1 MSAAGIGRRV
11 PRLRRRS
18 LVAVAVAVAVLGSGC
33 GGAKKATDG
42 TATSTSPSSA
52 GTGGEPEPLPAS
64 SSLPATTAALT
75 TAAPATAAPGVT
87 TAAAPTACPVVPPRA
102 APAPSRP
109 VYEVSVTIDAA
120 ARTASGTSSVRFTPD
135 VAVDR
140 LVLRLWPN
148 SPQAR
153 SAGGSMQL
161 HRIEVDRRVVAPS
174 QPDPTTVV
182 LPVPV
187 ASGAT
192 ATIFTSWTITLA
204 ANFGERWT
212 VAGQGVRLGSFVP
225 LLPWEAG
232 RGWATDPPTLV
243 HGEATTSPVADWGLT
258 VAAPGLD
265 VVATGTPAGPGR
277 WTATA
282 VRDVAVSA
290 GRFRRAEGTAAGA
303 GPGGAAVP
311 VVVVADAGVGDDPA
325 AYVRK
330 LVQVLP
336 SLATR
341 FGPYP
346 YPSYTVALTASLR
359 GGIENPML
367 IFQGPGSLGRSTS
380 HEAAH
385 MWFYALVGNDQGRDP
400 WLDEGL
406 ATWAE
411 VVYEGTLASAK
422 ARRIPAGAAG
432 QAGRSTSYWDTRTSS
447 YYAGVYI
454 QGAQALA
461 ALGPPALVD
470 CALRVFVER
479 KAHAIATNADLLA
492 ALTPTFPEAAA
503 VLARYGIKP

>member
-1 MSAAGIGRRV
+1 MGAASTGRHGRCAHV
-11 PRLRRRS
+11 L
-18 LVAVAVAVAVLGSGC
+18 LVALAATALVGTGC
-33 GGAKKATDG
+33 GGAKKAPEA
-42 TATSTSPSSA
+42 TATSAPPSSA
-52 GTGGEPEPLPAS
+52 GTDAGGEPEPLPAS
-64 SSLPATTAALT
+64 SSLPAPTAAPS
-75 TAAPATAAPGVT
+75 TAVPATAAQVTATTGAPGT
-87 TAAAPTACPVVPPRA
+87 CPAVPPRA
-102 APAPSRP
+102 APSPTRP
-109 VYEVSVTIDAA
+109 VYDVNVTIDAA
-120 ARTASGTSSVRFTPD
+120 ARTATGTSSVRFTPD
-135 VAVDR
+135 LAVDR

-153 SAGGSMQL
+153 SAGGAMQL
-161 HRIEVDRRVVAPS
+161 QRVEVDRRVVTPS
-174 QPDPTTVV
+174 QPDPTTAV
-182 LPVPV
+182 LPVAV
-187 ASGAT
+187 ARGAT
-192 ATIFTSWTITLA
+192 VTVATAWTITLA
-204 ANFGERWT
+204 ANFGERWA

-225 LLPWEAG
+225 LLPWEPG

-243 HGEATTSPVADWGLT
+243 HGEATTSPVADWTLT
-258 VAAPGLD
+258 AAVPGLD
-265 VVATGTPAGPGR
+265 VVATGTPSGPGR

-282 VRDVAVSA
+282 VRDVAISA
-290 GRFRRAEGTAAGA
+290 GRFRRAEGTAVGA

-325 AYVRK
+325 GYVRK

-336 SLATR
+336 SLAKR

-385 MWFYALVGNDQGRDP
+385 MWFYSLVGNDQGRDP

-411 VVYEGTLASAK
+411 VVYEGTLASAR

-432 QAGRSTSYWDTRTSS
+432 QAGRPTSYWDSRTST

-461 ALGPPALVD
+461 ALGPPSLVD
-470 CALRVFVER
+470 CALRTFVER
-479 KAHAIATNADLLA
+479 TAHAIATNADLLA
-492 ALTPTFPEAAA
+492 ALLPTFPDAAA